1 MIVRFE
7 MPVNV
12 WCEGCHEHIARGVRY
27 NAEKKKCGT
36 YFSSDVF
43 EFQMNCHLCGQRFI
57 IKTDPQN
64 RDYEFVSGLRRKVET
79 FDVKDIGTREFDEK
93 EQALMRTDAIRSL
106 ENKEEDALNF
116 QKAVPALDGIKSIQ
130 DRLYQD
136 EDSLNRTVRDKLR
149 GMRKAEERRENRA
162 KAAGLG
168 IHLLPTSKSDIKASR
183 SVLFH
188 KKTKAEVDAK
198 LREINAKTGSIFG
211 ESDPLRDHTI
221 RQCIRN
227 GVDLRLLKNETKK
240 EESASG
246 PTITIK
252 PKKQVKNTLGLIPSS
267 YGEADASAVLFRV
280 CNKQSMENRDGAK
293 QVSQCC

>member
-1 MIVRFE
+1 M
-7 MPVNV
+7 

-198 LREINAKTGSIFG
+198 LREINAKTGSIFR

-293 QVSQCC
+293 QMSQCC

>member
-1 MIVRFE
+1 

-227 GVDLRLLKNETKK
+227 GVDLRLLKYYSVFVTNNRWKTEMEQSKCRNAADDAQQRVRLEFLFRVGENE
-240 EESASG
+240 
-246 PTITIK
+246 
-252 PKKQVKNTLGLIPSS
+252 LIHRSLLLLPSS
-267 YGEADASAVLFRV
+267 YRQLPAFHWL
-280 CNKQSMENRDGAK
+280 
-293 QVSQCC
+293 

>member
-1 MIVRFE
+1 
-7 MPVNV
+7 
-12 WCEGCHEHIARGVRY
+12 
-27 NAEKKKCGT
+27 
-36 YFSSDVF
+36 
-43 EFQMNCHLCGQRFI
+43 MNCHLCGQRFI

-293 QVSQCC
+293 QMSQCC